1 MSFADRIA
9 KKINQLNLGR
19 AFFIVLITGSLLVMG
34 GILYVIVNNPPPLYG
49 EGPFAYGLN
58 RQSSVEAFVVAF
70 AYAVGIGG
78 LYLLYTTRR
87 YYYDLRFLSIN
98 LISGTLLLLL
108 SLLLLQSI
116 YAMKVGA

>member
-1 MSFADRIA
+1 MSFAYRIA
-9 KKINQLNLGR
+9 KKFDRSNIGR
-19 AFFIVLITGSLLVMG
+19 IFLIILITGSLLVMG
-34 GILYVIVNNPPPLYG
+34 GLLYVIVNNPPPLYS

-58 RQSSVEAFVVAF
+58 RQSSIEALVVAF

-98 LISGTLLLLL
+98 LVSGTLLLLL

-116 YAMKVGA
+116 YAMKVGM